1 MTRNDGGR
9 GRRVLVTLG
18 GPASALAPR
27 ALAETGLVVDEHLE
41 SVGIVTGW
49 ADDDTIERLRA
60 IEGVTV
66 EYERG
71 VQIAPPD
78 APVQ

>member
-1 MTRNDGGR
+1 MTQVERGR
-9 GRRVLVTLG
+9 GRRVHVTLG
-18 GPASALAPR
+18 GPALTLPST
-27 ALAETGLVVDEHLE
+27 ALAETGLVVDERLE
-41 SVGIVTGW
+41 AVGIVSGW

-66 EYERG
+66 EFERA